1 MEPFGCTDVAWR
13 NGESARGAQAQEEQ
27 EQPPRSPSTGG
38 NPKSWKQRVTL
49 PQARCSQALPRS
61 PFSSAQHRWAGDKAS
76 QHASTGVSNTLLL
89 SFKLH
94 LLSSPH
100 TSAGTGHPKQL
111 NPTYFYFFF
120 LPLLL
125 QVELSCVGQGLWVL
139 DWISSHI
146 HFPLRTKPQPPLLPQ
161 KQLAT
166 SSTNTNLKQFK
177 GKPAS
182 CRIFEN
188 KRALASQRAF

>member
-1 MEPFGCTDVAWR
+1 MEPFGCMDMAWR

-27 EQPPRSPSTGG
+27 EQPPCSPSTGG

-76 QHASTGVSNTLLL
+76 QRASTGVSNTLLL

-111 NPTYFYFFF
+111 NPTYFFFPTFTPSSGAF
-120 LPLLL
+120 L
-125 QVELSCVGQGLWVL
+125 CGAGIMGFGL
-139 DWISSHI
+139 DFESHS
-146 HFPLRTKPQPPLLPQ
+146 FPIKDQTT
-161 KQLAT
+161 AT
-166 SSTNTNLKQFK
+166 SSSSKAARDEFNKHQFK
-177 GKPAS
+177 AV
-182 CRIFEN
+182 
-188 KRALASQRAF
+188 